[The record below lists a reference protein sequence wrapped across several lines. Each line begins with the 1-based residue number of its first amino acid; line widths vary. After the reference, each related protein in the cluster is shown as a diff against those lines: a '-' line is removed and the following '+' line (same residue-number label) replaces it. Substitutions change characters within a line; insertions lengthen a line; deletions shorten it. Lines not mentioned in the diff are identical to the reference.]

1 MTDDQDERSIPVV
14 KDNFLY
20 ERERLL
26 ALPPEKAMDLI
37 FEHPRATDLVQ
48 SFPEQD
54 FYFLIHDIGPEDSLE
69 LLAMASEA
77 QWEYILDLESW
88 QRDRMDPAALTR
100 WFDLLLKADPGRLV
114 HWLLKDRL
122 ELVEFY
128 LFKNIEVI
136 IREHDQDPA
145 DFGKG
150 FFTFD
155 DVFYVRIVGSPGM
168 ETESPD
174 EKTRHEVLELLLK
187 RLAEFDHVQFQH
199 VLLEAGSLI
208 PAEAEE
214 EAYRLRNVRLAEK
227 GLLPLEEAMGIYQYL
242 KPSALQA
249 RQTTTSSGYSENGAL
264 LPIPLYPSKMMEGE
278 NLFTNSLRLVDGT
291 GVLAQI
297 QTEFVA
303 LCNQIVTA
311 DQKKIHDRD
320 ALREVVKKACGYLSI
335 GLGRLLDLKNLPPEQ
350 QKKVSADHLKRFS
363 ILELFQVGYGSALE
377 LKWQTE
383 KWHQNSW
390 FKKVGLPLSFWGE
403 AWTGVLGGL
412 LLKRPLCYDDYKTG
426 VLYREFSS
434 SADISRTEKE
444 LETIM
449 AFDDLLA
456 HLKVSARPAKAN
468 TVLNYKNLVLTLWAR
483 NYLGIG
489 KKPQPLTL
497 DEFKDFFRALWTR
510 EDTPRKINQAL
521 KTSFLNWLA
530 DETGM
535 GAGDIGSR
543 LGDCF
548 DRLFHEIES
557 EYGYVSETDLDP
569 KYIHLFLLSPG

>member
-1 MTDDQDERSIPVV
+1 MNNDQDEKLISIK
-14 KDNFLY
+14 KDIFLN
-20 ERERLL
+20 EREKLL
-26 ALPPEKAMDLI
+26 PFPSEKALDFIL
-37 FEHPRATDLVQ
+37 EHPHAGDLVQ

-69 LLAMASEA
+69 LLAMASED

-88 QRDRMDPAALTR
+88 QRDRVDPAALTK
-100 WFDLLLKADPGRLV
+100 WFDLLLRADPGRLV
-114 HWLLKDRL
+114 YWLLKDRL

-128 LFKNIEVI
+128 LFKNIEVV

-155 DVFYVRIVGSPGM
+155 DVFYMRIIGKA
-168 ETESPD
+168 ETESESPD
-174 EKTRHEVLELLLK
+174 EKIRGNVLELLLK

-199 VLLEAGSLI
+199 VLMEASSLI
-208 PAEAEE
+208 PAETEE
-214 EAYRLRNVRLAEK
+214 EAYRMRNVRLAEK
-227 GLLPLEEAMGIYQYL
+227 GLLPLEEALGIYQYL

-249 RQTTTSSGYSENGAL
+249 RRPDTSAVHSENGAL

-278 NLFTNSLRLVDGT
+278 NLFTTSLQVVDGAD
-291 GVLAQI
+291 VLAQI
-297 QTEFVA
+297 QAEFVA

-311 DQKKIHDRD
+311 DQKKIHDRES
-320 ALREVVKKACGYLSI
+320 LREVVKKACGYLSI
-335 GLGRLLDLKNLPPEQ
+335 GLGRLLDLKTLPLEQ
-350 QKKVSADHLKRFS
+350 QKKISAEHLKRFS
-363 ILELFQVGYGSALE
+363 ILQLFQVGYGHALE
-377 LKWQTE
+377 LKWRAE
-383 KWHQNSW
+383 KWHKNSW
-390 FKKVGLPLSFWGE
+390 FKKAGLSLSFWGE
-403 AWTGVLGGL
+403 TWTGVLGGL

-434 SADISRTEKE
+434 SADIFRTEKE

-456 HLKVSARPAKAN
+456 QLNISVKPVKAN
-468 TVLNYKNLVLTLWAR
+468 TVLNYKNFVLTLWAR
-483 NYLGIG
+483 NHLGIG
-489 KKPQPLTL
+489 KELRPLAL
-497 DEFKDFFRALWTR
+497 DEFKDFFRALWIE
-510 EDTPRKINQAL
+510 EDTPRRIRQSF

-530 DETGM
+530 DETG
-535 GAGDIGSR
+535 AGDIGLH

-548 DRLFHEIES
+548 ERLFREIES
-557 EYGYVSETDLDP
+557 EYGYVTETDLDP